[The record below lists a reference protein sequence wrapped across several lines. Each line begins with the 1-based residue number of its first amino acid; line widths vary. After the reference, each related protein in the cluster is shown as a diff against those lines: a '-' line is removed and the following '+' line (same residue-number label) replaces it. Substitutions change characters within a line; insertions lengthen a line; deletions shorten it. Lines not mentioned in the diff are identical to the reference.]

1 MGNKLSFK
9 RKVFKNSN
17 FRAQIK
23 MKIFKE
29 HNLALYLPF
38 KIEVQIYC
46 GHFFIILISVTV
58 FPLISIWS

>member
-23 MKIFKE
+23 MTTKIFKE

-38 KIEVQIYC
+38 KIEVQISC
-46 GHFFIILISVTV
+46 GHFFII
-58 FPLISIWS
+58 